1 MTISA
6 YVLNLAVRINNVLPT
21 DLSINLPI
29 VDKSELER
37 RVCLELIP
45 SQPSLPKTNMKREN
59 SGNVT
64 GLKFEN
70 RIRSQSCT
78 RSTI

>member
-45 SQPSLPKTNMKREN
+45 S
-59 SGNVT
+59 
-64 GLKFEN
+64 
-70 RIRSQSCT
+70 
-78 RSTI
+78 